1 MPSGFTPGKINWSL
15 FHFQN
20 ICSGLINYLFRFATG
35 GTQLFPFPPLWLL
48 FITTRSTA
56 VTPSVC
62 WVFDVMWIICRKL
75 CGAFQ
80 VMQLHVRC
88 GCSVVR
94 LLELFWVYCPE
105 NQHRKLSYANSHS
118 HSSRWSWFF
127 SFLFLDFSSVILI
140 SVTVSSKQAEMG
152 VRTRS
157 LFMFSMCLTFV

>member
-15 FHFQN
+15 FHFQS

-88 GCSVVR
+88 GCSVVW

-105 NQHRKLSYANSHS
+105 NQHRKLSYANSHIP
-118 HSSRWSWFF
+118 HVGVVFF
-127 SFLFLDFSSVILI
+127 VLNRVSSVILT
-140 SVTVSSKQAEMG
+140 SVTTPVSSKQAEMG
-152 VRTRS
+152 VRTCSSFVFS
-157 LFMFSMCLTFV
+157 LRLTFV